1 MLVGA
6 GFMSCSTSSGDWAPH
21 AVINTRP
28 AMYTAH
34 SLGMTSYFGQTVA
47 PLAGAR
53 QPDACTSLTADTGRW
68 RCGPPVRLPR
78 GRQAGAKQRDKEGRD
93 REQRTVRQTEI
104 HGYSNFGVLSQ
115 SYWKTVHSELSAEIR
130 YWSLHLLPPPP
141 PSPPLPPQ
149 LWDRTFS
156 LLVIPSLSFSPT
168 LSRSYSLPLLGIS
181 SIGILVI

>member
-6 GFMSCSTSSGDWAPH
+6 GFMSCSTSSGDSAPH

-34 SLGMTSYFGQTVA
+34 SLAMTSYFGQTVA

-130 YWSLHLLPPPP
+130 Y
-141 PSPPLPPQ
+141 
-149 LWDRTFS
+149 
-156 LLVIPSLSFSPT
+156 
-168 LSRSYSLPLLGIS
+168 
-181 SIGILVI
+181 